1 MLLVEIGNE
10 LKKTREATGIT
21 LEEVSQDLDIK
32 VNVLDNIENGNMGC
46 FKDIYQLKD
55 YIQEYSKYL
64 GLDPE
69 KMVNKFNEFLFETTS
84 KISVKAIEEK
94 MQEIEKNEETQEI
107 RISSPYTD
115 DSLKYKS
122 KSYIMLYILIIA
134 LVAIAIFWAVKT
146 ITVDSKIATMISYI
160 N

>member
-1 MLLVEIGNE
+1 LVEIGNE

>member
-1 MLLVEIGNE
+1 MIEIGNE

-69 KMVNKFNEFLFETTS
+69 KMVNKFNEYLFETTS

-107 RISSPYTD
+107 KISSPYTD

-134 LVAIAIFWAVKT
+134 LVAFAIFWAVKT

>member
-1 MLLVEIGNE
+1 MVEIGNE

>member
-1 MLLVEIGNE
+1 MVEIGNE
-10 LKKTREATGIT
+10 LKKAREATGIT

>member
-1 MLLVEIGNE
+1 MVEIGNE

-146 ITVDSKIATMISYI
+146 ITVDSKIATMISFI

>member
-1 MLLVEIGNE
+1 MIEIGNI

-21 LEEVSQDLDIK
+21 LEEVSEDLDIK
-32 VNVLDNIENGNMGC
+32 PNVLDNIENGNMGC

-64 GLDPE
+64 GLDPD
-69 KMVNKFNEFLFETTS
+69 KMVDKFNEFLFETTS
-84 KISVKAIEEK
+84 KISVKEIEEK

-107 RISSPYTD
+107 KISSPYTD
-115 DSLKYKS
+115 DSLRYKS
-122 KSYIMLYILIIA
+122 KSYIMLYILIIV
-134 LVAIAIFWAVKT
+134 LVAIAIAWAIKT
-146 ITVDSKIATMISYI
+146 ITVDSKIATMISYF

>member
-1 MLLVEIGNE
+1 MVEIGNE
-10 LKKTREATGIT
+10 LKKAREATGIT

-94 MQEIEKNEETQEI
+94 MQEIETNEETQEI
-107 RISSPYTD
+107 IISSPYTD

>member
-1 MLLVEIGNE
+1 MVEIGNE

-94 MQEIEKNEETQEI
+94 MQEIEKSEETQEI

>member
-1 MLLVEIGNE
+1 LVEIGNE

-94 MQEIEKNEETQEI
+94 MQEIEKSEETQEI